1 MSDTVEAACAAARAA
16 YPQLRDLSRAARA
29 EILEA
34 IATAI
39 DEASERLVVIA
50 HEETHLPPERLRG
63 EVTRTTGQLRLFA
76 DVLTD
81 GGYLEATID
90 RARPDATPPR
100 PDLRRMLVPLGPVAV
115 FSASNFP
122 FAFSVVG
129 GDTASALAAGCPV
142 VVKAHSAHL
151 RLSREVAAIAS
162 AAAVGAG
169 APEGTLS
176 LVEGREEGVRLVQDP
191 RIRAVGFTGSL
202 HGGRALFDL
211 ASARPD
217 PIPFYGELGSTNP
230 VVITAAALAERSE
243 ELARGLVGSF
253 TLGVGQFCT
262 KPGVVLVPAGSS
274 SFTAQVA
281 AALEPVSGGLMLS
294 DGIASAFEAGTGRLQ
309 ATPGVRVIG
318 SGAESEG
325 ATPIVFAVDAA
336 TALAA
341 SGLLDECFGPTTVIV
356 EYRSNDEVRAVLEVL
371 EGALTGTIHAG
382 DGEDTGGFVEIVRE
396 HVGRL
401 LFGGWP
407 TGVAVAWSQ
416 HHGGPWPATTNAL
429 HTSVGASSI
438 RRFLRPLAF
447 QDAPESALPADLRDE
462 PSAPLPRR
470 IDGALVF

>member
-1 MSDTVEAACAAARAA
+1 MSSTVEAACAAAAAA
-16 YPQLRDLSRAARA
+16 YPRLRDLSRAARA
-29 EILEA
+29 EVLEA

-39 DEASERLVVIA
+39 DQASEPLVVIA
-50 HEETHLPPERLRG
+50 HQETHLPLERLRG

-76 DVLTD
+76 SLLID

-100 PDLRRMLVPLGPVAV
+100 PDLRRMLMPLGPVAV

-151 RLSREVAAIAS
+151 QLSREVAAIAS
-162 AAAVGAG
+162 AAAVEAG
-169 APEGTLS
+169 APDGTLS
-176 LVEGREEGVRLVQDP
+176 LVEGREEGVQLVQDS

-202 HGGRALFDL
+202 NGGRALFDL
-211 ASARPD
+211 ASGRPD

-230 VVITAAALAERSE
+230 VVVTAAALAEHPE
-243 ELARGLVGSF
+243 ELARGLVGSV

-274 SFTAQVA
+274 AFTDQVA
-281 AALEPVSGGLMLS
+281 AALEPVSGGVMLS
-294 DGIASAFEAGTGRLQ
+294 DGIASAFAAGTGRLQ
-309 ATPGVRVIG
+309 TTPGVWVIG
-318 SGAESEG
+318 SGTEGEG
-325 ATPIVFAVDAA
+325 ATPIVFGTDAA
-336 TALAA
+336 TALAT

-356 EYRSNDEVRAVLEVL
+356 EYRSTDEVRGIFDLL

-382 DGEDTGGFVEIVRE
+382 SGEDIAELVEILRE

-401 LFGGWP
+401 LFAGWP
-407 TGVAVAWSQ
+407 TGVAVTWSQ
-416 HHGGPWPATTNAL
+416 HHGGPWPATTSAL
-429 HTSVGASSI
+429 HTSVGATSI

-447 QDAPESALPADLRDE
+447 QDAPVSVLPSELRDD
-462 PSAPLPRR
+462 PGAPVPRR
-470 IDGALVF
+470 IDGVLSF